1 MPETGYYIYK
11 ELKDY
16 KRAFKSETL
25 EEAVKIAKDVTLEN
39 KICLLSPA
47 ASSYNSFKNFE
58 EKGNLFQK
66 LVK

>member
-1 MPETGYYIYK
+1 MPETGYVIYDS
-11 ELKDY
+11 LKGS
-16 KRAFKSETL
+16 KNVFKVKTL
-25 EEAVKIAKDVTLEN
+25 KEAVKISKEITEKN

-47 ASSYNSFKNFE
+47 ASSYNAFKNFE